1 MKKKKKNR
9 DGVCKDVKM
18 ITRPSVVKEHW
29 KSGGAAKLIEY
40 CLLGIHKAPSSIPR
54 SV

>member
-1 MKKKKKNR
+1 M
-9 DGVCKDVKM
+9 CKDVKM

-29 KSGGAAKLIEY
+29 KSEDAAQLIEY
-40 CLLGIHKAPSSIPR
+40 CLLGIHKAPHSIPR